1 MQLVVIVLNKIEVL
15 DKMLKGFGNA
25 NIPGATILDSKGMAM
40 ELGEIDELRFL
51 GSLRMMLNPAHHES
65 RTIFLV
71 IDEEKIPTISEIL
84 NNVTGGLEKPDTG
97 VMFSLPVNYTEGFQ
111 TSK

>member
-15 DKMLKGFGNA
+15 DKMLKEFGNA

-71 IDEEKIPTISEIL
+71 VDEEKIPTISKIL

-111 TSK
+111 TKK

>member
-15 DKMLKGFGNA
+15 DKMLKEFGNA

-71 IDEEKIPTISEIL
+71 VDEEKIPTISEIL

>member
-15 DKMLKGFGNA
+15 DKMLKEFGNA

-51 GSLRMMLNPAHHES
+51 GSLRRMLDPAHRES

-71 IDEEKIPTISEIL
+71 VDEDKIPVISKIANE
-84 NNVTGGLEKPDTG
+84 VTGGLDKPDTG
-97 VMFSLPVNYTEGFQ
+97 VIFSLPVNYTEGFQ
-111 TSK
+111 TKK

>member
-1 MQLVVIVLNKIEVL
+1 MQLVVIVLNKVEVL
-15 DKMLKGFGNA
+15 DKMLKQFGNE

-71 IDEEKIPTISEIL
+71 VDEEKIPVISRIL
-84 NNVTGGLEKPDTG
+84 NDVTGGLDKPDTG

-111 TSK
+111 TKK